1 MMLRIL
7 KRQDFIE
14 EAKARGLTPVYFAV
28 DNSPYM
34 VREGIEAVRSMVL
47 LTAEQK
53 GVVFQYAEHIGDY
66 LAVSEPERKANSE
79 KIKKATNELNK
90 LLKDSGV
97 TIKPG
102 VWTPA

>member
-7 KRQDFIE
+7 ERKNFVE
-14 EAKARGLTPVYFAV
+14 EAKARGLDPVYFAV
-28 DNSPYM
+28 DNTPFQ
-34 VREGIEAVRSMVL
+34 VREGIQAVRSTVL
-47 LTAEQK
+47 LTAELK

-66 LAVSEPERKANSE
+66 LAVSEPEHKENSE
-79 KIKKATNELNK
+79 KIKKATEELKK
-90 LLKDSGV
+90 LLKDSGI